1 MAYYSLGLNALNIST
16 AAYYQIQPTRDL
28 SILQG
33 GFTCVPTE
41 TARTSV
47 AIYPQLAQLNF
58 PAAEYASGSVTIV
71 TDLPA
76 ISGNLTVSPAIN
88 SPVTL
93 TLYGGGGNPIGTATL
108 EAGQTSLNFKFD
120 VGVSSGMSEEEA
132 RGALEASL
140 SQQQ

>member
-1 MAYYSLGLNALNIST
+1 MAYYSLSLNALHITT
-16 AAYYQIQPTRDL
+16 AAYYQIQPSRDL

-58 PAAEYASGSVTIV
+58 PPAEYVSGSVTIV

-76 ISGNLTVSPAIN
+76 IGGNLTVSPPVGV
-88 SPVTL
+88 PVTL
-93 TLYGGGGNPIGTATL
+93 TLYGSGGNSIGSATL
-108 EAGQTSLNFKFD
+108 EAGQTSLNFDFN
-120 VGVSSGMSEEEA
+120 VGASSGMSEDEA
-132 RGALEASL
+132 RGAVEGSVA
-140 SQQQ
+140 QRQ